1 MLKYLKD
8 ICESLFMYFIIILS
22 NILETLSDVWSD
34 MFGDSDDDDVD
45 NESDSDVGPENCKKN
60 KTLFSLSSDSVSES
74 AKSQDSSE

>member
-1 MLKYLKD
+1 
-8 ICESLFMYFIIILS
+8 
-22 NILETLSDVWSD
+22 